1 MVIHHILSPSSPGS
15 AWGRTALQA
24 PPANPS
30 EQAVLA
36 EGIAEFTCRCVRP
49 EASAYG
55 SHSRTGRRSLGDS
68 VSLGGAQGQG
78 VDLSSGTARA
88 VRCRFEKSRE
98 TPGGLRRTAN
108 KILRIFV
115 KSTPFGTCG
124 QAWCAFIA
132 FVVVSS
138 CGIAAEPNMHIRLKD
153 GSFASGKLVC
163 SAEPQHVGWQ
173 CDGFENAFEFDIDA
187 VRAITRVVSP
197 EEEQTATPEEGSLLF
212 ELTGGNQVAGKLL
225 SMDDQWLTVE
235 SKLLGTIQV
244 SRLETKSV
252 LSIGEPSHLIYAG
265 ITADGRWKAVQAEDD
280 WQLAAGSITTT
291 KQGVTISGQIDLP
304 AKSQIK
310 LSLSWR
316 GAPEFVLSLGSKVVG
331 KLTRVADPTA
341 TTKIEVWDK
350 QLMLVREVEGS
361 ADIAMLADLSEANS
375 KIDLTVYFDQDQ
387 GTVAV
392 VVPHG
397 RPMEALTLP
406 PMAPFVGSA
415 VSLTNLGPSVTLERL
430 EVRRWDGALPNAIES
445 DEPIVMDRNGSS
457 IAGLIAGYD
466 SEAQELTIK
475 SSDGKE
481 SKLPIASLRR
491 GGVESRELDEDDKQ
505 VDRNLLVDIQLM
517 DGTRLSGNWRASAED
532 RLSFDAFGLGGTIRI
547 SPEQIREVLGT
558 SQRYRIDEA
567 IEKSGTMKIFEN
579 QLAGHL
585 LANSPDGS
593 RTGLHWQPHGSSRAS
608 EIRLDASGSIS
619 FPKSTGPVTSRRKL
633 REAPNPGVMAP
644 LLQLFGGGNQAN
656 PPEKKA
662 NDVAAVREVAIV
674 PNDALEIRFRSGD
687 AIGGKVV
694 RIEERGMTFSS
705 SQTKTDFATHDQID
719 HIWLNKLRSKTEVS
733 PEKRERLMTVPRS
746 MKKDPPTHLFVS
758 VTGDYLRGRLVRL
771 DGETMTI
778 EVRSELIDL
787 PVAQVSQVVWLHDR
801 DWSETKKV
809 PAGEGQPAAE
819 ISNKSNERPFQVH
832 SITNDGHGLSM
843 RPLRVVGGAL
853 QGKSDLLG
861 ETSVAIKELGQ
872 LIFGRDIEE
881 QLVAMR
887 TDPWKL
893 SLAIYPR
900 VYREDESD
908 AGTGALQVDKSPL
921 IGKLAPEFALPVVDG
936 KTFRLSEQHDR
947 IMVLDFWASWC
958 GPCIQTMPLVH
969 EVVDELGTDKIHM
982 LAVNIQE
989 TESKAR
995 IAMERMQ
1002 IDCDIL
1008 LDSDGQT
1015 AAAYNAVAIP
1025 QTVIID
1031 LNGNVTHVFVGGGAK
1046 FVNEFRTSLAAVIA
1060 LDTPPPATKE
1070 IVETFEGNKY
1080 NRDYWQVSPNMAS
1093 VQVQVQDD
1101 AVLTTVEAGF
1111 QGLAKSVDYAG
1122 ALVGDFEVRCD
1133 IEIVDVPLF
1142 KEGWINLELVAI
1154 GKDGNFHSM
1163 MGIDGNNTTQTEA
1176 SRFGALYMPS
1186 ASVDKAT
1193 RKYTFVSHNQTS
1205 SKGTLC
1211 LQRIGDELISGVIE
1225 DGVLLEIKRYPCDR
1239 TPMTLQIRGF
1249 FGEETVGPVKFR
1261 IDNLKVLP
1269 VTAQSQ
1275 PVKRNEE

>member
-1 MVIHHILSPSSPGS
+1 MLIQRIPSSPGS
-15 AWGRTALQA
+15 AWERTALQA
-24 PPANPS
+24 PPAHPS
-30 EQAVLA
+30 QAAAIGAGVA
-36 EGIAEFTCRCVRP
+36 DFTSKLVTP
-49 EASAYG
+49 EASDCG

-68 VSLGGAQGQG
+68 VFPGGAWGQG
-78 VDLSSGTARA
+78 WQG
-88 VRCRFEKSRE
+88 
-98 TPGGLRRTAN
+98 
-108 KILRIFV
+108 
-115 KSTPFGTCG
+115 
-124 QAWCAFIA
+124 WCAFIA
-132 FVVVSS
+132 AVVVSS
-138 CGIAAEPNMHIRLKD
+138 CCIAAEPNMHIRLKD

-197 EEEQTATPEEGSLLF
+197 EEEQTATLEEGSLLF
-212 ELTGGNQVAGKLL
+212 ELAGGNQVAGKLL
-225 SMDDQWLTVE
+225 SMDDKWMTVE
-235 SKLLGTIQV
+235 SKSLGTIQV
-244 SRLETKSV
+244 SRFETKSI
-252 LSIGEPSHLIYAG
+252 LSVGEPSHLVYAG

-280 WQLAAGSITTT
+280 WQLEAGSITTT

-310 LSLSWR
+310 LSISWR

-350 QLMLVREVEGS
+350 QLVLVREVEGS

-375 KIDLTVYFDQDQ
+375 KIDLTVFFDQDQ

-392 VVPHG
+392 AVPHG
-397 RPMEALTLP
+397 KSMEALTLP
-406 PMAPFVGSA
+406 PKAPFVGSA

-430 EVRRWDGALPNAIES
+430 EVRRWDGVLPNAAES
-445 DEPIVMDRNGSS
+445 DEPAVMDRNGSS
-457 IAGLIAGYD
+457 IAGLIAGYE
-466 SEAQELTIK
+466 SESQELTIK

-491 GGVESRELDEDDKQ
+491 GGVESREKDEDDKQ
-505 VDRNLLVDIQLM
+505 VDHNLLVDVQLM

-532 RLSFDAFGLGGTIRI
+532 RLSFEAYGMSESIYI
-547 SPEQIREVLGT
+547 SPEQVREVLGT

-567 IEKSGTMKIFEN
+567 IEKLGTLKIGEN
-579 QLAGHL
+579 QLAGYL
-585 LANSPDGS
+585 LADSPDGS
-593 RTGLHWQPHGSSRAS
+593 RTGLHWQPHGSTRAS
-608 EIRLDASGSIS
+608 EMSLDASGSIS
-619 FPKSTGPVTSRRKL
+619 FPKTKGAVTSRKKL
-633 REAPNPGVMAP
+633 RQAPNPGVMAP
-644 LLQLFGGGNQAN
+644 LLQLFGGGNQAK

-662 NDVAAVREVAIV
+662 DDVAAAREVAIV

-778 EVRSELIDL
+778 EVRSELVEL
-787 PVAQVSQVVWLHDR
+787 PVSQVAQVVWLHDR
-801 DWSETKKV
+801 DWSETKKE
-809 PAGEGQPAAE
+809 PTAE
-819 ISNKSNERPFQVH
+819 AQGTAETPNKANERPFQVH
-832 SITNDGHGLSM
+832 SVTNDGHGLSM
-843 RPLRVVGGAL
+843 RPLRVVGGVL

-872 LIFGRDIEE
+872 LIFGRDIEK

-887 TDPWKL
+887 TDTWKL

-900 VYREDESD
+900 VYREEESD
-908 AGTGALQVDKSPL
+908 AGAGADAMQVDKSPL
-921 IGKLAPEFALPVVDG
+921 VGKLAPEFALPVVDG

-947 IMVLDFWASWC
+947 IVVLDFWASWC

-969 EVVDELGTDKIHM
+969 DVVTELGTDKIH
-982 LAVNIQE
+982 LVAVNIQE
-989 TESKAR
+989 TEAKAR
-995 IAMERMQ
+995 IAIERLQ

-1025 QTVIID
+1025 QSVIID
-1031 LNGNVTHVFVGGGAK
+1031 RNGNVTHVFVGGGAK
-1046 FVNEFRTSLAAVIA
+1046 FVNEFRTALAAVIA
-1060 LDTPPPATKE
+1060 LDTPSLATKE
-1070 IVETFEGNKY
+1070 TIEAFDGNEY
-1080 NRDYWQVSPNMAS
+1080 NRALWQVGPNMDS

-1122 ALVGDFEVRCD
+1122 SLVGDFEARCD

-1142 KEGWINLELVAI
+1142 KEGWINLELVAV

-1163 MGIDGNNTTQTEA
+1163 MGIDGNNSSPTNA
-1176 SRFGALYMPS
+1176 SRFSALFTPS
-1186 ASVDKAT
+1186 DAADQTT
-1193 RKYTFVSHNQTS
+1193 RKYAFVSHNQVS

-1211 LQRIGDELISGVIE
+1211 LQRIGDELISGMME
-1225 DGVLLEIKRYPCDR
+1225 DGVLVEVKRFPCDR
-1239 TPMTLQIRGF
+1239 AAMTLQVRCF
-1249 FGEETVGPVKFR
+1249 FGEENLGPVKFR

-1275 PVKRNEE
+1275 PATPRTE